1 LHLRARQAEL
11 DAKRE
16 HELREGHEQLFAAAS
31 MKYLLECK
39 QREVRTLDLIAG
51 HVNLLL
57 PYIGSLRLRDVC
69 NDSLE
74 AFRKNA
80 WPKA

>member
-1 LHLRARQAEL
+1 
-11 DAKRE
+11 
-16 HELREGHEQLFAAAS
+16 